1 MGNEASQEG
10 EEGGT
15 GQPAAQQQQ
24 RLPQLV
30 SQQSMPLP
38 VQQASEPPNA
48 NMGRRGSAGP
58 QLMARR
64 PSTTGAGEKRG
75 SIVEMPEDLDL
86 TNLTEEERRVIRS
99 VMARAQSL
107 EEEHPPKEEET
118 EKEKEVEKCS
128 LCHSHPKECACVECG
143 AQTCKKCSKAIPSGK
158 KHVWMCTPCSEKYP
172 RLPHNVKKTDLENH
186 SEVPNDGRRRTSE
199 SAIPPND
206 ERRQRMG
213 PQEGAPLP
221 RGRSDSLPGQPPR
234 QMQQQKPHQ
243 MPNAQIRHDQPQPRP
258 MHPGERPQYRGMRPD
273 HPQQSQPL
281 RPQHP
286 QHHSQPP
293 RPRYPVDQQRP
304 QQQRDDRQHHPSEPR
319 PPPSTDMQRSQYPS
333 EEQKPGQPNSSMRP
347 QQRPGPA
354 MDQQR
359 PNRSMDQRSQ
369 HVNDQQRLQQNM
381 EQRRPDNSIENN
393 RSQYPTDQQ
402 RHQQVTEPSRQEQHF
417 DQGRSTHPIDQKRQH
432 QMEQAQRQ
440 QHPNEQSQKK
450 TENTMHGPLQNHTPD
465 NYNNSNQ
472 RFQNVSEND
481 LDYPQSKIYHHNEP
495 PKPKPQHPIVH
506 PQNKGQQIPEGRP
519 ISPSQDIP
527 QDSQETMQR
536 RQSDSPQ
543 KLPPKR
549 NQRLREPPEQQ
560 VTPRP
565 QHPGQ
570 PPAEVPYQNQMKPQ
584 HDQVHTVG
592 NSNSDQQY
600 YQEVQHQQYPSEKH
614 HRNPKHSSTKSQPP
628 QQHASPKGNNG
639 QMYNH
644 DNIKSNGDQI
654 TVDRS
659 HHPSEKQFLEEQNRN
674 RDDKLD
680 RAQQQLA
687 NSSEMY
693 VQDKVPFPQQRQQ
706 HPQQRQSNQS
716 SHKNALIEEE
726 QNGVYVSLSE
736 QRVTQ
741 EGPIPFAMNQ
751 DLQKGFQ
758 QSAPGP
764 EGSSA
769 SPPATLPRTKR
780 PEPPQPAGRTTRREK
795 PSSNQTLPR
804 TGTNPFRTDT
814 NPFRRESL
822 PQEILDTGEY
832 VTVAQRRGSLDERFR
847 LMSSQDQNRLAD
859 AMKAVDNNNK
869 STPER
874 RLEHQDS
881 FEKQKNDPD
890 VPNFEDYSNSNVYL
904 DEEQRRN
911 AINSGVC
918 PPEPI
923 VRRQLPNVDH
933 RKQFTG
939 NSEQGLPPPIPK
951 ARTSLSDSSTH
962 SEGRNG
968 IPRTVPLTSLA
979 QTLEQQPDALIVTS
993 RPSNTSNEY
1002 GTYKAEKNFINDLSQ
1017 HKQSSRTQG
1026 LLNHD
1031 QKKKPDE
1038 LVQPNIVE
1046 MNVTGGKIGIQRMN
1060 GENFTKSRAP
1070 ITQPRQKI
1078 EKSREPSL
1086 NVFQKER
1093 NDQFIEQDTETSE
1106 GQQGWRDIR
1115 RNKPMPPEENYQDL
1129 EGYQD
1134 EEEEQNIDDYFE
1146 MIEKAIS
1153 RPQQQAIVGGRRS
1166 LDIQKQLLNRE
1177 NEGNHSIPGTSDY
1190 GAQKGQVSAVLRQM
1204 DSYNQNHMYNA
1215 KNIPTSKP
1223 YATHYDQRNPQE
1235 NIKDKN
1241 DLNMYEQDKILAS
1254 KKDFYE
1260 MDDDDNPRKDKKDS
1274 QYIIQPNDQRY
1285 GMQSTS
1291 EEHNKQKKEYG
1302 GNAYDKLLLHELTPD
1317 TRQPSAKHYLEEHKT
1332 QPVSYEAFS
1341 SAKAMQQMQP
1351 DVRQDQLSGQNQ
1363 KNYSQQS
1370 KENNNRNQAP
1380 YYYSQQ
1386 TGGTYYQGSGQNNEG
1401 YDSNDTITNGQS
1413 SGGNKPISI
1422 DIQNQKKAK
1431 PPKPDPQ
1438 DWSPVS
1444 DLSPI
1449 LDVSPSVEAAEQE
1462 LMEKFQEKIVIEDEE
1477 EDLLVDEDSR
1487 LLKAGGIPRATS
1499 GTISGMLEEF
1509 NRALGLPGTSPVD
1522 DSGIKSAVSPTSL
1535 AMSPISNMSLAS
1547 ISSVSSFQKEYQES
1561 FGSPQKNVPS
1571 GSPQKTPAQPT
1582 TPRRSHR
1589 RLPQP
1594 TVEQMQAAV
1603 AMAAQGPREKS
1614 PQPPPSFHI
1623 LFDIFPNMLATVPT
1637 PQARRIRSSSYGG
1650 NSSKASDELLAR
1662 LNGGPSLSPHTMN
1675 NVFSEIV
1682 TTSVGSPQTPGTP
1695 RDKVGGDSSDTQ
1707 SEAESIK
1714 SVRLRRKLP
1723 NLPPDQCSSPSPT
1736 RKTLDRPKNGFSE
1749 GQEFPDSGAINHVSQ
1764 PIPVPAVTVTTSVV
1778 TAVETSKQYSP
1789 VHALGT
1795 PPTSSTGSSLS
1806 PLLGRKMN
1814 ISRTP
1819 SPSNDPSGSKL
1830 PQYMQNL
1837 KQQLRDELKAVT
1849 EERKVMLEQRGKVG
1863 GEGERSITPQ
1873 SPIPVQK
1880 NATELK
1886 EDALNSAVS
1895 KSLASYQNQQ
1905 NALLKQ
1911 IQSQSTYQAQSQT
1924 QILPQMQTSTTINYQ
1939 TQQKPVQTVQ
1949 TPSSQNQNII
1959 LSPYRKQPLTP
1970 SQSQPLTPSQSQ
1982 PLIPSQSQPLTPY
1995 QSQPQML
2002 QYQNQPQMIQYQ
2014 TQSQPS
2020 YKLQS
2025 STSQYGSQDL
2035 LLHQTLSDSGRKTP
2049 QINSARTPL
2058 PDAVPKYPGTRR
2070 PSDDDI
2076 TIMTTATTTVVSASE
2091 QWNDTTRR
2099 HRQTPTTTI
2108 APSAG
2113 IVGSSVESLR
2123 RLQPKM
2129 SPQPSPKKG
2138 RRRHTSEITVP
2149 PFAQME
2155 QAMHYQTMRHHHQ
2168 QQQQQQLQQ
2177 QQFQQQ
2183 QFQQQQFQ
2191 QQQFQQQQFQQQQT
2205 PQYLQYYQKA
2215 PLPQAGY
2222 RSMDFPSIDSHVR
2235 ATDLLRSSANRYGGS
2250 LGSGLSNTESLY
2262 QSRRALSNKIQDYL
2276 AENRMVEQQQ
2286 RVVGSDAYFQTLNNE
2301 INRLRRSSENL
2312 YRDSIY
2318 DKPTWGSTPVQAPTP
2333 VPEIRTSPQTTERR
2347 KRKEKKSRKPRS
2359 WHPSPYVSEDEDDQ
2373 LTREEKKAK
2382 IKAEI
2387 ARRRQQ
2393 IEENMMLHEE
2403 LCKLAERRDRME
2415 AGRTTPVAYVPSP
2428 TGSVAYR
2435 TSEQT
2440 LVAQARP
2447 TDNDDTSSVLKAIDE
2462 ILRKDLYSGPLARSA
2477 WATYTP
2483 ADARSSDFYQSGYIT
2498 MPRNRYEYNVNP
2510 DVRMGGPWY
2519 EEEQSL
2525 QQQQQQQ
2532 QVSYY
2537 QDSAAVPESAMD
2549 ESIARI
2555 ASTFPTDEPPDILL
2569 SATPGHFS
2577 PESEM
2582 APAMPL
2588 LPDMPTRSRKLLE
2601 NLGSSPIQPSR
2612 SGSAQSLYQDH
2623 HRPEEESNEDDSLG
2637 HRMQESSSLLR
2648 SQRKTGRTPVSKTTQ
2663 KYDFPVKRILLTRD
2677 PKDRS
2682 VSGNGLGMKV
2692 VGGKEVPGSNGMIG
2706 AYVAKIFPG
2715 GVVETL
2721 GEVKEGDQVLEW
2733 NGIPLTGRTYE
2744 EVQRIIASSA
2754 DEVEIVIRCDLNM
2767 LETMN
2772 RQRRSS
2778 PGMGTSGGPRGG
2790 GLGPT
2795 DPPGSGGPG
2804 RGNSPAHSPYS
2815 PADSSRGHS
2824 PALTKRTMGGG
2835 GGGGGNIVSNN
2846 IHNAL
2851 TASFS
2856 QTSSYE
2862 NVQSPDRQD
2871 SGFGPPYGRRGLISR
2886 GQTSRSVVSV
2896 FAPGPVSTDW
2906 PELYEPS
2913 FFSSPPTPDDFLED
2927 EFQSRWRNEN
2937 NVEQV
2942 QLQVCCGPRTAIVYV
2957 PIIPTRP
2964 LLKSAPP
2971 SFLNRNHFTRRSMDH
2986 IDEYEP
2992 LLKNSWRTEDRT
3004 LGFYDLLRPRCS
3016 LDKVSLYL
3024 NSLKEKAEVYELKK
3038 KNGLCRMP
3046 EEKEEE
3052 PRERPRAPSDLPG
3065 LRPVFVNDWKR
3076 PKKGKNEDSDDN
3088 NNNSKSS
3095 NNQNGNSEKQRKPHL
3110 TANPTGV
3117 LGPATS
3123 NGSLHS
3129 PPSLCLFRHIV
3140 YIEQRT
3146 RQPYASTTFN

>member
-1 MGNEASQEG
+1 
-10 EEGGT
+10 
-15 GQPAAQQQQ
+15 
-24 RLPQLV
+24 
-30 SQQSMPLP
+30 
-38 VQQASEPPNA
+38 
-48 NMGRRGSAGP
+48 
-58 QLMARR
+58 
-64 PSTTGAGEKRG
+64 
-75 SIVEMPEDLDL
+75 
-86 TNLTEEERRVIRS
+86 
-99 VMARAQSL
+99 
-107 EEEHPPKEEET
+107 
-118 EKEKEVEKCS
+118 
-128 LCHSHPKECACVECG
+128 
-143 AQTCKKCSKAIPSGK
+143 
-158 KHVWMCTPCSEKYP
+158 MCTPCSEKYP
-172 RLPHNVKKTDLENH
+172 RLPNPVKKTDLENH

-199 SAIPPND
+199 SAIQPNE

-213 PQEGAPLP
+213 PQEAAPLP

-243 MPNAQIRHDQPQPRP
+243 MSNAQIRHDQSQPRP

-273 HPQQSQPL
+273 HPQQSPPL

-293 RPRYPVDQQRP
+293 RPRYPVDQQRT
-304 QQQRDDRQHHPSEPR
+304 QQQRDDRQHHPSESR
-319 PPPSTDMQRSQYPS
+319 QAPPTDMQRSQYPPD
-333 EEQKPGQPNSSMRP
+333 EQKLGQPNGSMRP
-347 QQRPGPA
+347 QQRPGVP

-359 PNRSMDQRSQ
+359 PPRSMDQRPPHPMDQRSQ
-369 HVNDQQRLQQNM
+369 HNNNQQRLQQNM
-381 EQRRPDNSIENN
+381 EQRKPDHASENN
-393 RSQYPTDQQ
+393 RSQYPPDQT
-402 RHQQVTEPSRQEQHF
+402 RHQQEPSKQEQHF
-417 DQGRSTHPIDQKRQH
+417 DQGRSMHSVDQKRQH

-440 QHPNEQSQKK
+440 LHPNEQIQKK
-450 TENTMHGPLQNHTPD
+450 ETVMLGPLQNNAPE
-465 NYNNSNQ
+465 NYNNTNQ
-472 RFQNVSEND
+472 RFQNGPEND

-506 PQNKGQQIPEGRP
+506 PQNKGQQIPDGRP
-519 ISPSQDIP
+519 ISPPQDIP
-527 QDSQETMQR
+527 QETQEAIQR

-560 VTPRP
+560 VIPRP

-570 PPAEVPYQNQMKPQ
+570 PPPEIPYQTPMKSQ
-584 HDQVHTVG
+584 HDQVHSIG
-592 NSNSDQQY
+592 NTNNEQQCY
-600 YQEVQHQQYPSEKH
+600 PDMQHQQYPPDKH
-614 HRNPKHSSTKSQPP
+614 HRDPKRDSAKSQTP

-644 DNIKSNGDQI
+644 DNMRNNGDQI
-654 TVDRS
+654 TMDRS
-659 HHPSEKQFLEEQNRN
+659 QHPSEKQFLEEQNRN

-680 RAQQQLA
+680 RSQQQLV

-693 VQDKVPFPQQRQQ
+693 VQDKVPYLQQRQQ

-716 SHKNALIEEE
+716 SHKNALIDEE

-736 QRVTQ
+736 QRVPPDGPAPFTINQETQ
-741 EGPIPFAMNQ
+741 
-751 DLQKGFQ
+751 KTFQ

-764 EGSSA
+764 ESSSV

-847 LMSSQDQNRLAD
+847 LMSSQDQNRLTD
-859 AMKAVDNNNK
+859 PMKAVDNNNK

-881 FEKQKNDPD
+881 FEKQRNEAD

-923 VRRQLPNVDH
+923 ARRQLPNIDH

-939 NSEQGLPPPIPK
+939 NLEPGLPPPIPK

-979 QTLEQQPDALIVTS
+979 QTLEQQPDARIVTS
-993 RPSNTSNEY
+993 RPSNTLNEF
-1002 GTYKAEKNFINDLSQ
+1002 GTHKAEKNFINDLSQ

-1026 LLNHD
+1026 LMNND
-1031 QKKKPDE
+1031 QKKKTDE

-1046 MNVTGGKIGIQRMN
+1046 MNVTGGKLGMQRAN
-1060 GENFTKSRAP
+1060 GDNSTKSRAP

-1078 EKSREPSL
+1078 EKSREPPS

-1093 NDQFIEQDTETSE
+1093 NDQFMEQDTGASE
-1106 GQQGWRDIR
+1106 GQHGWRDGR

-1146 MIEKAIS
+1146 MIEKAVT
-1153 RPQQQAIVGGRRS
+1153 RPPQQTIVGGRKS
-1166 LDIQKQLLNRE
+1166 SEIQKQLLNRE
-1177 NEGNHSIPGTSDY
+1177 NEGNHSLPGTSDY

-1223 YATHYDQRNPQE
+1223 YATPYDQSNAQE
-1235 NIKDKN
+1235 SIKDKN

-1260 MDDDDNPRKDKKDS
+1260 MDDDDYPRRDKKDS
-1274 QYIIQPNDQRY
+1274 QYIIQPTDQRY

-1291 EEHNKQKKEYG
+1291 EDPAKQKKDYG
-1302 GNAYDKLLLHELTPD
+1302 GSAYDKLLLHELTPD

-1341 SAKAMQQMQP
+1341 SAKAMQQMPP
-1351 DVRQDQLSGQNQ
+1351 DVRQDQFSGQNQ

-1401 YDSNDTITNGQS
+1401 YDSNDTTTNGQS
-1413 SGGNKPISI
+1413 SAGTKPTSI

-1462 LMEKFQEKIVIEDEE
+1462 LMEKFQEKIVVEDEE

-1561 FGSPQKNVPS
+1561 FGSPQKTAPS
-1571 GSPQKTPAQPT
+1571 GSPQKNPAQPT

-1614 PQPPPSFHI
+1614 PQPPPSTTGAI
-1623 LFDIFPNMLATVPT
+1623 LFGLDTKQVSAGPPMSPNTAWKSSEMNQSFEMAYNNQQTSVTQSAVENPVPVPSPAPRNQFRSNNGQKVQEPVQNSNSQDAVPT

-1650 NSSKASDELLAR
+1650 NSSKASEELLAR
-1662 LNGGPSLSPHTMN
+1662 LNGGPTLSPHAMN
-1675 NVFSEIV
+1675 NIFSDIV
-1682 TTSVGSPQTPGTP
+1682 TTSVSSPQTPGTP

-1736 RKTLDRPKNGFSE
+1736 RKTIDRPKNGFTE
-1749 GQEFPDSGAINHVSQ
+1749 GQEFPDSASTNHSSPV
-1764 PIPVPAVTVTTSVV
+1764 PVPVPAATVTTSVV

-1789 VHALGT
+1789 VHVLGT
-1795 PPTSSTGSSLS
+1795 PPTSSAGSNLS

-1863 GEGERSITPQ
+1863 AEGERSITPQ
-1873 SPIPVQK
+1873 SPIPSQH
-1880 NATELK
+1880 NTTDLK
-1886 EDALNSAVS
+1886 EEALNSAVS
-1895 KSLASYQNQQ
+1895 KSLATYQSQQ

-1924 QILPQMQTSTTINYQ
+1924 QVLPQMQTSTPINYQ
-1939 TQQKPVQTVQ
+1939 TQQKPMQTVQ
-1949 TPSSQNQNII
+1949 TPSNQNQNII

-1970 SQSQPLTPSQSQ
+1970 SQSQPLT
-1982 PLIPSQSQPLTPY
+1982 PSQSQPLTPY

-2020 YKLQS
+2020 YKLQA
-2025 STSQYGSQDL
+2025 STSQYGSQDFS
-2035 LLHQTLSDSGRKTP
+2035 LHQTLSESGRKTP
-2049 QINSARTPL
+2049 QIGGARTPL

-2091 QWNDTTRR
+2091 QWNDTTKR

-2168 QQQQQQLQQ
+2168 QQQLQQ

-2191 QQQFQQQQFQQQQT
+2191 QQQYQQQQFQQQQP
-2205 PQYLQYYQKA
+2205 PQYVQYYQKA
-2215 PLPQAGY
+2215 PLSQTGY

-2286 RVVGSDAYFQTLNNE
+2286 RVVGSEAYFQTLNNE

-2403 LCKLAERRDRME
+2403 LCKLAERRDRIE

-2477 WATYTP
+2477 WGTYTP
-2483 ADARSSDFYQSGYIT
+2483 SDARSSDFYQSGYIT

-2532 QVSYY
+2532 AAYY
-2537 QDSAAVPESAMD
+2537 QDTSAVPESAMD

-2721 GEVKEGDQVLEW
+2721 GEVKEGNL
-2733 NGIPLTGRTYE
+2733 
-2744 EVQRIIASSA
+2744 
-2754 DEVEIVIRCDLNM
+2754 
-2767 LETMN
+2767 
-2772 RQRRSS
+2772 
-2778 PGMGTSGGPRGG
+2778 
-2790 GLGPT
+2790 
-2795 DPPGSGGPG
+2795 
-2804 RGNSPAHSPYS
+2804 HF
-2815 PADSSRGHS
+2815 
-2824 PALTKRTMGGG
+2824 K
-2835 GGGGGNIVSNN
+2835 
-2846 IHNAL
+2846 
-2851 TASFS
+2851 F
-2856 QTSSYE
+2856 
-2862 NVQSPDRQD
+2862 
-2871 SGFGPPYGRRGLISR
+2871 
-2886 GQTSRSVVSV
+2886 
-2896 FAPGPVSTDW
+2896 
-2906 PELYEPS
+2906 PEL
-2913 FFSSPPTPDDFLED
+2913 SS
-2927 EFQSRWRNEN
+2927 
-2937 NVEQV
+2937 
-2942 QLQVCCGPRTAIVYV
+2942 
-2957 PIIPTRP
+2957 
-2964 LLKSAPP
+2964 
-2971 SFLNRNHFTRRSMDH
+2971 
-2986 IDEYEP
+2986 
-2992 LLKNSWRTEDRT
+2992 
-3004 LGFYDLLRPRCS
+3004 
-3016 LDKVSLYL
+3016 
-3024 NSLKEKAEVYELKK
+3024 
-3038 KNGLCRMP
+3038 
-3046 EEKEEE
+3046 
-3052 PRERPRAPSDLPG
+3052 LPM
-3065 LRPVFVNDWKR
+3065 V
-3076 PKKGKNEDSDDN
+3076 
-3088 NNNSKSS
+3088 
-3095 NNQNGNSEKQRKPHL
+3095 H
-3110 TANPTGV
+3110 
-3117 LGPATS
+3117 
-3123 NGSLHS
+3123 
-3129 PPSLCLFRHIV
+3129 
-3140 YIEQRT
+3140 
-3146 RQPYASTTFN
+3146 YAFK